1 MFLAV
6 KDSAETNIVCAIHRH
21 HGEKFSKRPPIVDKA
36 VPWRKKLSL
45 VADLILNL
53 NLIPGRAMVFVL
65 FVVTKL

>member
-1 MFLAV
+1 MFLTV

-45 VADLILNL
+45 AADLNP
-53 NLIPGRAMVFVL
+53 IPGRAMVFVL